1 LILLWTLTL
10 LAAGFA
16 RAEQSLDTIIIDAGY
31 DKQTKIAIVPFQ
43 QGPEL
48 AHLQPISDI
57 VSFDLARSG
66 QFAPADDENM
76 LSYPRTKE
84 EVFFR
89 DWRILGVE
97 YLVIGNTKT
106 DMLGNLSVDF
116 RLFDV
121 FNERE
126 MVADVVSTS
135 RDKWRD
141 AAHRISDQIF
151 EAVTGIPGAF
161 STRILYVLA
170 LNAGSPDASFRLEM
184 ADVDGERARTL
195 FSSNEPIMSASWG
208 PDAKRV
214 AYV

>member
-1 LILLWTLTL
+1 MRSRCSWMCWLIGSWLLTSSA
-10 LAAGFA
+10 LAD
-16 RAEQSLDTIIIDAGY
+16 QSLDTIIIDAGY
-31 DKQTKIAIVPFQ
+31 DKQTKIAIVPFS

-76 LSYPRTKE
+76 LSYPRTKA

-97 YLVIGNTKT
+97 YLVIGRTTT
-106 DMLGNLSVDF
+106 DMLGNLSVEYH
-116 RLFDV
+116 LFDV

-126 MVADVVSTS
+126 MLSDVVSTS

-141 AAHRISDQIF
+141 AAHHVSDQIF

-161 STRILYVLA
+161 STRLLYVLA
-170 LNAGSPDASFRLEM
+170 INAVGS
-184 ADVDGERARTL
+184 
-195 FSSNEPIMSASWG
+195 
-208 PDAKRV
+208 
-214 AYV
+214 